1 MNWRPIPSFVAE
13 TSLGY
18 IECLTALAGSRSLRG
33 MVEPNLPADCGSSP
47 TLTLGPEGRTLGHQ
61 EIKELSQCPPRGLFV
76 AVLLVSAVLWAR
88 CGADEAPDLDIYAY
102 VLDPRVSV
110 VGCREVEFFGSNSV
124 STDDCAILENRVIWF
139 EVDQPPRAYGD
150 LRFRRIHENRILLPK
165 WWVPERF
172 LIPVAVPVEHPGYEG
187 AAK

>member
-1 MNWRPIPSFVAE
+1 M
-13 TSLGY
+13 
-18 IECLTALAGSRSLRG
+18 GSHSLRG
-33 MVEPNLPADCGSSP
+33 VLEPNLSADCGSSP
-47 TLTLGPEGRTLGHQ
+47 ALTRGPEGRVLGYRDSR
-61 EIKELSQCPPRGLFV
+61 EFSQCQPPRGLFV
-76 AVLLVSAVLWAR
+76 AVLVVSAVLWAG
-88 CGADEAPDLDIYAY
+88 CGADEAPDANVYAY
-102 VLDPRVSV
+102 VLDPRVRV

-139 EVDQPPRAYGD
+139 EVDQPPRSYGD

-172 LIPVAVPVEHPGYEG
+172 LIPVTVPAEHPGHDG